1 MEPAMVETNRP
12 FLYAVN
18 RRLGSLSKLFHR
30 DTSVET
36 HGNARCL
43 WQRAFWKKKLVPL
56 KFSCETFYVPSYP
69 TSLPGGW
76 GGSLSSLRPVQTRLV
91 LHGVLVMLSTLVISS
106 HIPPFLG
113 QVFLLS
119 WIFCYVWQGLVSSN
133 CSKIKQTKAFKQ

>member
-1 MEPAMVETNRP
+1 MVETKRP
-12 FLYAVN
+12 FLYAVSH
-18 RRLGSLSKLFHR
+18 RLGPLSKLFHR
-30 DTSVET
+30 DTSVTVTSVNKNFVET
-36 HGNARCL
+36 HGAYDREP
-43 WQRAFWKKKLVPL
+43 FGKKLVPL

-119 WIFCYVWQGLVSSN
+119 WIFCYV
-133 CSKIKQTKAFKQ
+133 